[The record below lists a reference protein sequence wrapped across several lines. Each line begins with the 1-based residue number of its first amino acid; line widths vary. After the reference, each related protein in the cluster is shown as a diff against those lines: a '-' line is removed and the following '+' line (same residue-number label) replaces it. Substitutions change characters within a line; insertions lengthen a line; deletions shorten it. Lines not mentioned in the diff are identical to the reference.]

1 VTALSI
7 PDSDLISPE
16 AKAQLLAMLQV
27 AVPLWIERLRLLS
40 TEQLQAR
47 ALVLGA
53 ELASSGDMFIRADKP
68 GEKAKA
74 FNVLAE
80 GLACMAFSRLGVE
93 FEGIRWEAL

>member
-1 VTALSI
+1 
-7 PDSDLISPE
+7 
-16 AKAQLLAMLQV
+16 
-27 AVPLWIERLRLLS
+27 
-40 TEQLQAR
+40 
-47 ALVLGA
+47 VLGA

-93 FEGIRWEAL
+93 FEGIRWEAK